1 MSPNAITSVL
11 TSRVGSLGARRGRR
25 QSGRRGRGWGW
36 GWGAAALSLLRARR
50 HGRGTDV
57 GSRASRT
64 ARPHY
69 ATGPAAMQEL
79 QGANSHGGKSQFN
92 RGTVKGQ

>member
-11 TSRVGSLGARRGRR
+11 SSRVGSLGARRGRR
-25 QSGRRGRGWGW
+25 QSGRRGWGW

-69 ATGPAAMQEL
+69 ATGPAAMQGL

>member
-11 TSRVGSLGARRGRR
+11 TRRVGSLGARRGRR

-36 GWGAAALSLLRARR
+36 GAAALSLLRARR
-50 HGRGTDV
+50 HGRGTGV

-69 ATGPAAMQEL
+69 ATGPAAMQGL

>member
-36 GWGAAALSLLRARR
+36 GAAALSLLRARR

-57 GSRASRT
+57 GPRASRT

-69 ATGPAAMQEL
+69 ATGPAAMQGL

>member
-25 QSGRRGRGWGW
+25 QSGRRGW
-36 GWGAAALSLLRARR
+36 GWGAAALSLLRAWR

-69 ATGPAAMQEL
+69 ATGPAAMQGL